1 MNAIISIG
9 RGRQTDPNY
18 LGNAEWSAFQA
29 YLDESIQRFGHIVSR
44 TTGYSTSDSWG
55 TEQSY
60 TVVLEDLVSSEI
72 PLLRSALASLAT
84 LYSQD
89 AIALTVGQTDLVGQ
103 A

>member
-18 LGNAEWSAFQA
+18 LDSLDWSAFQLQ
-29 YLDESIQRFGHIVSR
+29 LDEAAQYVGHIVSR
-44 TTGYSTSDSWG
+44 TSGESQSDGWG
-55 TEQSY
+55 REASY
-60 TVVLEDLVSSEI
+60 TVVLEDLVSGDVAV
-72 PLLRSALASLAT
+72 LRSYLARLAFA
-84 LYSQD
+84 YQQD